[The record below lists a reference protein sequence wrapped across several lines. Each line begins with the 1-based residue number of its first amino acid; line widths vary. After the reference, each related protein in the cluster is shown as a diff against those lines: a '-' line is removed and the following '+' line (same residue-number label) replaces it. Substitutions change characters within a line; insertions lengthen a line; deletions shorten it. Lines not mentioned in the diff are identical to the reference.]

1 MLGQV
6 CGADA
11 QVQSPLQ
18 RNPVPSVLKKA
29 RFPAA
34 CVRFAPQSCPG
45 IGRANSQP
53 PPGTPLQVTRIL
65 AVRHGETAW
74 NKDTRIQGHTD
85 IALNDHGRWQAR
97 QLAQAL
103 RDEPIAACYASDLS
117 RAQETAQAVADRH
130 GHQVDVHIGLRER
143 SFGSFEG
150 QTWAELQAANPVETS
165 AWRKRLPDFA
175 PPGGESLLQL
185 QARVVATV
193 NELAARHAGE
203 QVLMVAHGGVLDML
217 YRLATRLDLQAPRSW
232 ELTNTAVNR
241 LLWSPE
247 GLSLVGWAD
256 TSHLQEGGLDEPTT

>member
-1 MLGQV
+1 
-6 CGADA
+6 
-11 QVQSPLQ
+11 
-18 RNPVPSVLKKA
+18 
-29 RFPAA
+29 
-34 CVRFAPQSCPG
+34 
-45 IGRANSQP
+45 
-53 PPGTPLQVTRIL
+53 LQVTRIL

-74 NKDTRIQGHTD
+74 NRDTRIQGHTD
-85 IALNDHGRWQAR
+85 IALNAHGHWQAQ

-117 RAQETAQAVADRH
+117 RAHETAQAVADRH
-130 GHQVDVHIGLRER
+130 GHKVEMHVGLRER
-143 SFGSFEG
+143 GFGVFEG
-150 QTWAELQAANPVETS
+150 LTWVELQAAYPADTE

-185 QARVVATV
+185 QARVVTTV
-193 NELAARHAGE
+193 NELAARHLGE

-256 TSHLQEGGLDEPTT
+256 TAHLQEGSLDERTT